1 MAVGPAVWSPRQLDQ
16 GRRGDIFPA
25 WILGAVGTM
34 DCRLTWCMID
44 AGWELLEGSAVL
56 GAIVYDLS
64 TMQYRDS
71 HGTPLGPRWDSARD
85 RFLAEIAAKKAGR
98 VKNPK
103 LR

>member
-1 MAVGPAVWSPRQLDQ
+1 M
-16 GRRGDIFPA
+16 
-25 WILGAVGTM
+25 
-34 DCRLTWCMID
+34 
-44 AGWELLEGSAVL
+44 L